1 MDEALKIDRRKFI
14 KYTATIGGTA
24 AFLPVLTSDS
34 FATSIVPQE
43 KLYWYNKPLLI
54 LQTVL
59 REPDAAT
66 YDANAVV
73 AYMKKTGSNT
83 LIVNGGGIVDFFQNP
98 LPAANINSFMGKRDI
113 LKEITTACRAAAIRV
128 VARIDFRGVEEK
140 IYNQFPE
147 WFSVDHEQKPKQL
160 TYTKPKLYSSCY
172 TGYHRNEHAE
182 EFIKYIMSHYD
193 LDGIWHNSI
202 GVQGLCYCKR
212 CQESYK
218 SATGKSIPLLASSSE
233 DELDQ
238 YMSWKS
244 TMADRHME
252 RMKKTVKSFGEDKV
266 YTAEVFSMFEAGQR
280 INDGIDLYMARDH
293 FDFLVSVAFL
303 TENSEH
309 IHYADLNYANT
320 IIKFLKSMAPGKE
333 AIILYGGNGTSHR
346 YIMDPP
352 VDLKVWLWQ
361 ALAAGGRFWNCSFTG
376 AHPAATHDRRNAFH
390 QTNTYQF
397 VKANEELLKQH
408 VSVSNI
414 GVYYSR
420 ATRLSF
426 RNKSIE
432 GDDFESFIKGIETV
446 LIENHITHDFIADD
460 QVSKERLQNYNVVI
474 LPNVR
479 CLSDK
484 EVSLLTEYVGNG
496 GNILATYETSLY
508 NVDGSKRN
516 DFGLAEIFGCR
527 FTGEKVNTRKDCYQ
541 FISDRAHPLVK
552 PDSSE
557 TELLINAGHTLLCR
571 PIAQAKK
578 ICTYVPMVHNQPP
591 EKAWTN
597 EWSQEFP
604 TVLDNTFKKGKV
616 IYFANQPDLVTYEMG
631 HSDMRNLLLRSVKY
645 LAGNS
650 MVIET
655 NAPESVHIGLTRS
668 THTPS
673 EYIFSLVNT
682 TSGPVRPIRTLLPV
696 YGIEVKLNLGGKF
709 LKYKVMK
716 SAGESSVAF
725 TNGRIEL
732 HLSKLDDFFALHLT
746 MA

>member
-1 MDEALKIDRRKFI
+1 MDGASKIDRRRFI
-14 KYTATIGGTA
+14 KYTAAIGGTA
-24 AFLPVLTSDS
+24 AFSSAITAEA
-34 FATSIVPQE
+34 FASTAPQG
-43 KLYWYNKPLLI
+43 KLYWYNNPLLI

-59 REPDAAT
+59 REPDATT

-73 AYMKKTGSNT
+73 AYMKKTGCNT

-98 LPAANINSFMGKRDI
+98 LPAANINSLMGKRDI
-113 LKEITTACRAAAIRV
+113 LKEITKACHAADIRV

-140 IYNQFPE
+140 IYKQFPD

-160 TYTKPKLYSSCY
+160 SYTKPQLYSSCY

-182 EFIKYIMSHYD
+182 EFVKYIMSHYD

-218 SATGKSIPLLASSSE
+218 LATGESIPLLASSSE
-233 DELDQ
+233 DKLDK
-238 YMSWKS
+238 YMNWKS
-244 TMADRHME
+244 TVADRHME
-252 RMKKTVKSFGEDKV
+252 RMKKTVKSFGGDKV

-309 IHYADLNYANT
+309 VHYADLNYANT
-320 IIKFLKSMAPGKE
+320 IIKFLKSMAPKKE

-346 YIMDPP
+346 YVMEPP
-352 VDLKVWLWQ
+352 VDLGVWLWQ

-390 QTNTYQF
+390 QTNAYQF
-397 VKANEELLKQH
+397 VKANESLLKQQ
-408 VSVSNI
+408 VSVSNVGI
-414 GVYYSR
+414 YYSR
-420 ATRLSF
+420 DTRLSF
-426 RNKSIE
+426 RNKT
-432 GDDFESFIKGIETV
+432 FEEDHFGSFIKGVETV
-446 LIENHITHDFIADD
+446 LIENHIPHDFIADD
-460 QVSKERLQNYNVVI
+460 QVSKERLQNYKVII

-479 CLSDK
+479 CLSDN
-484 EVSLLTEYVGNG
+484 EVSLLTDYVGNG
-496 GNILATYETSLY
+496 GNIVATYETSLY
-508 NVDGSKRN
+508 NSDGSSRK
-516 DFGLAEIFGCR
+516 DFGLAEIFGCH

-541 FISDRAHPLVK
+541 FISDPEHPLVK
-552 PDSSE
+552 DDSSE
-557 TELLINAGHTLLCR
+557 TELLINAGHTLLCK
-571 PIAQAKK
+571 PMPTAKK
-578 ICTYVPMVHNQPP
+578 ICTYVPIVHNQPP

-597 EWSQEFP
+597 EWSKEFP
-604 TVLDNTFKKGKV
+604 TVLENSFKKGTT
-616 IYFANQPDLVTYEMG
+616 IYFANQPDLVTHEMG
-631 HSDMRNLLLRSVKY
+631 HPDMRNLLLRSVKH

-668 THTPS
+668 IQVPG

-682 TSGPVRPIRTLLPV
+682 TSGPVRPLRSLIPV
-696 YGIEVKLNLGGKF
+696 HDIEVKLNLVGKF
-709 LKYKVMK
+709 VKYKLLK
-716 SAGESSVAF
+716 HAGESNVAF
-725 TNGRIEL
+725 SNGRIEL
-732 HLSKLDDFFALHLT
+732 RLKKLDDFFAVHLT